1 MTVDQLSRCSVIY
14 EITRWQRQVQ
24 VQVQVRDLMFCLLL
38 SLYLSLALFVGTL
51 GPITGQKVKP
61 IEGDPGQ
68 FARCTVQNWLVNQIG
83 CCRNTFHNC
92 QAFQHPLSNCK
103 SSGWAPLQWRDSRN
117 RCSRSARF
125 TTQSQAQAQ
134 LRVSHSLGPHIHSTH
149 SLIPLVYSF
158 ILFVQRAVQGEA
170 FNSNT

>member
-1 MTVDQLSRCSVIY
+1 MAKTGSGSGSGSGSRAYVLPAS
-14 EITRWQRQVQ
+14 
-24 VQVQVRDLMFCLLL
+24 L
-38 SLYLSLALFVGTL
+38 SLSLFVGTL

-68 FARCTVQNWLVNQIG
+68 FAWCTVRNWLVNQIG
-83 CCRNTFHNC
+83 CYRNTFHNC
-92 QAFQHPLSNCK
+92 QAFQHPLSNCQ

-125 TTQSQAQAQ
+125 TTQSQAQ

-149 SLIPLVYSF
+149 SLIRSFTHSFYSSRERF
-158 ILFVQRAVQGEA
+158 KVRRLILIHNQWVLPWGCSRSLG
-170 FNSNT
+170 NSPI